1 MNNKMKVL
9 KEILELMKEKG
20 WTFLK
25 LEYPRLLKIEIKRSV
40 SQLPQE
46 QKIQQEQKTQKKL
59 QITSP
64 TVGVFYPIVKQHQ
77 IVQRKEIIGKIKILG
92 IEYLI
97 ESPADGKILFLKEG
111 PVEFGETIAEIE
123 VSE

>member
-1 MNNKMKVL
+1 MNNKIKVL

-25 LEYPRLLKIEIKRSV
+25 LEYPQLLKIEIKRSV

-46 QKIQQEQKTQKKL
+46 QKIQQEQKTQTL

-64 TVGVFYPIVKQHQ
+64 TVGIFYPIVQHQ
-77 IVQRKEIIGKIKILG
+77 TIKKGEILGKIKILG
-92 IEYLI
+92 IEYEI
-97 ESPADGKILFLKEG
+97 KSHVNGRILSILKEG
-111 PVEFGETIAEIE
+111 PVEFGETIVEIE